1 MTAGHPELPSGPY
14 KGLAAFEDSDLDA
27 LLFFGRARDTEVIA
41 ANLLASR
48 LTVLYGPSGVGKSSV
63 LRAGVARHLRSVA
76 PQAQVVVH
84 DSWAGGAGRDLLR
97 GLDGANDV
105 YLLLDQFE
113 EVFAY
118 RGASSLA
125 ADVAQIV
132 TAPDARVNVLLALRD
147 DALSELDVFT
157 GRVQN
162 VFGNYLVLERLDRAS
177 AREAVTG
184 PLERYNEL
192 VPERQVAIEDE
203 LVEAVL
209 DQVEVGRV
217 DVAGTARGAVDET
230 IDGGIE
236 APYLQLVMDR
246 LWAAERERGS
256 STLRSETLAAL
267 GGAGAIVRAHLEQ
280 ALGDLTADQQ
290 DMAASVFNHLVTP
303 SGTKIAHEVGDL
315 AKYAN
320 VGEDELDP
328 VVESLSR
335 NRILRPADGR
345 FEIFHDVLA
354 NAVSAWRTRHERE
367 RALAL
372 QRNEAERRH
381 RRLLALL
388 AVSLAVLGVMAAVT
402 IYALTQRS
410 EAQEQADVA
419 RSEELSA
426 TANRLAAEA
435 GVLIP
440 PAQAELDPELAVLLA
455 AEAARLEPTDR
466 AVNILR
472 RALLVSH
479 LRAVL
484 PEEGVTTASFSLD
497 GERLLVGTEDGT
509 VAIHSGDGR
518 TRLTTL
524 DVGSGVTSAAFS
536 PDGGRALTTEK
547 DEPAKLWDLADG
559 TVEQSFGRAA
569 ATASL
574 SPDGTLALT
583 VEPDAV
589 RVWRV
594 SDGSTVSTLRQPDQ
608 ARQAAFSPDS
618 ARVVTVGPDL
628 ARVFD
633 ALSGRPVVAVDHG
646 SEVTSASITPDGRLL
661 VTTGTDSVAR
671 LWSIAGGGRLLR
683 ALQGHRGQITVGV
696 VSPDGA
702 LLATTG
708 TDGIARVWE
717 VPSGR
722 LLVELIGHANRV
734 GGAAF
739 SQDSRSVVTWDA
751 GGLARVGNP
760 RVAVPSAL
768 LAGHPDAVT
777 AASFGAAGDIVLT
790 TSADGRARLW
800 RAGVDAELRPVATV
814 PGPVTAASFGGNGDV
829 VAVSALE
836 ALDVLKTSSGETL
849 GKMPSV
855 SAHAVAMSR
864 NGSSVAAASGD
875 GVSIWEVG
883 DGSLQSIDEPA
894 TALAFSPDGDLAL
907 GTDSGSIGIWTPD
920 GNRVSLLDGSSGR
933 VTSLG
938 FDATGDRLAAG
949 LEGGKLAVW
958 RVDAEARLY
967 EVAANRVATS
977 VTSVAFSPDGKLIV
991 TAGGELTAR
1000 VWNAATGRMSYALRA
1015 HSNTV
1020 RAAVFSPNGGWLLTT
1035 ASGAAGIWDAATR
1048 QRLLLLQGEGDLLTS
1063 SFDST
1068 SLRVTTVGRDGVLS
1082 SYACEVC
1089 VGVDE
1094 LIELA
1099 ESRLEATGRE
1109 LTAAER
1115 RHYLGGG

>member
-1 MTAGHPELPSGPY
+1 MTAGPPELPSGPY
-14 KGLAAFEDSDLDA
+14 KGLAAFEDSELDA
-27 LLFFGRARDTEVIA
+27 MLFFGRARDTEVIA

-76 PQAQVVVH
+76 PHAKVVVH
-84 DSWAGGAGRDLLR
+84 DSWAGGAGRDLLH

-132 TAPDARVNVLLALRD
+132 TATDVRVNVLLALRD

-162 VFGNYLVLERLDRAS
+162 VFGNYLALERLDRAS

-192 VPERQVAIEDE
+192 VPERRVAIEDE

-217 DVAGTARGAVDET
+217 DVDGTARGAVDET

-256 STLRSETLAAL
+256 STLRSSTLAAL

-280 ALGDLTADQQ
+280 ALDELTADQQ

-303 SGTKIAHEVGDL
+303 SGTKVAHEVGDL
-315 AKYAN
+315 AEYAN
-320 VGEDELDP
+320 VREEELEP
-328 VVESLSR
+328 VVESLGR
-335 NRILRPADGR
+335 NRILRPAEGR

-354 NAVSAWRTRHERE
+354 NAVSAWRTRHEGE

-372 QRNEAERRH
+372 QRSEAERRH

-388 AVSLAVLGVMAAVT
+388 AVSLVVLGVMAAVT
-402 IYALTQRS
+402 IYAFTQRS

-455 AEAARLEPTDR
+455 SEAARLEPTAR

-509 VAIHSGDGR
+509 VAIHAGDGR

-524 DVGSGVTSAAFS
+524 DVGSAVTSAAFT
-536 PDGGRALTTEK
+536 PDGGRVLTTEE

-559 TVEQSFGRAA
+559 TVERSFGRAA
-569 ATASL
+569 SVASL

-589 RVWRV
+589 RVWRA
-594 SDGSTVSTLRQPDQ
+594 SDGSIVSTLQQPDQ
-608 ARQAAFSPDS
+608 ALQASFSPDG
-618 ARVVTVGPDL
+618 ARVVTVGADR

-633 ALSGRPVVAVDHG
+633 ALSGRPVIAVDHG

-671 LWSIAGGGRLLR
+671 LWSIAGGGRPPRSLL
-683 ALQGHRGQITVGV
+683 GHRGQITAGV

-702 LLATTG
+702 LLVTTG
-708 TDGIARVWE
+708 TDGSARVWE
-717 VPSGR
+717 IPSGR
-722 LLVELIGHANRV
+722 FVVELGHPNRV

-739 SQDSRSVVTWDA
+739 SRDSRSVVTWDA
-751 GGLARVGNP
+751 GGLARVGSP
-760 RVAVPSAL
+760 RVAVTSAL

-777 AASFGAAGDIVLT
+777 GASFDASGDVVLT
-790 TSADGRARLW
+790 TSADGRARMW
-800 RAGVDAELRPVATV
+800 RAGVDAELQPVATV
-814 PGPVTAASFGGNGDV
+814 SGPVTAASFGGNGEA
-829 VAVSALE
+829 VAVSGLE
-836 ALDVLKTSSGETL
+836 GLDILNTSSGETL
-849 GKMPSV
+849 SEMPSA

-864 NGSSVAAASGD
+864 DGSSVAAASGD

-883 DGSLQSIDEPA
+883 DGSPRTIDEPA
-894 TALAFSPDGDLAL
+894 TALAFGPDGDLAL
-907 GTDSGSIGIWTPD
+907 GTDNGSIGIWSPD
-920 GNRVSLLDGSSGR
+920 GSRVSLLDGSSGR
-933 VTSLG
+933 VTSIG

-949 LEGGKLAVW
+949 FEDGTLAVW
-958 RVDAEARLY
+958 RVDAEAHLY
-967 EVAANRVATS
+967 EIAANREATS
-977 VTSVAFSPDGKLIV
+977 VTSVAFSPDGNQIV

-1000 VWNAATGRMSYALRA
+1000 VWNAATGRLLYVLRA
-1015 HSNTV
+1015 HSNRV
-1020 RAAVFSPNGGWLLTT
+1020 RAAVFSPNGDWLLTT

-1048 QRLLLLQGEGDLLTS
+1048 QRLLLLQGEGVLLTS

-1068 SLRVTTVGRDGVLS
+1068 SLRVTTVERNGVLS
-1082 SYACEVC
+1082 SYVCEVC

-1094 LIELA
+1094 LLELA
-1099 ESRLEATGRE
+1099 ESRLEATGRA